1 MAKGKY
7 EYWRSKEG
15 LLKLSAYARDGL
27 SDEQIAIKL
36 GISRSTLSEWKKKYP
51 DISDTIKKDK
61 EIPDIKVENALYKA
75 ALGYNA
81 PILKAIKVK
90 RTEYKNGKKAKEYE
104 EIVIAEETIHVPAN
118 VKAQIFWLKNR
129 KPDVWKDRQEVDN
142 SVALERLD
150 EVLKEIG
157 GVI

>member
-7 EYWRSKEG
+7 EYWKSKEG

-27 SDEQIAIKL
+27 TDEQIAAKI

-61 EIPDIKVENALYKA
+61 EIPDIHVENALYKA

-81 PILKAIKVK
+81 SIKKAVKVK
-90 RTEYKNGKKAKEYE
+90 KIEYDKGKKISEHE
-104 EIVIAEETIHVPAN
+104 EIVIVEETIHVPAN
-118 VKAQIFWLKNR
+118 VKAQMFWLKNR
-129 KPDVWKDRQEVDN
+129 KPDVWKERQEIDN